1 MNKRAI
7 ATIIAGFLTAS
18 IAFSI
23 RYSYGMLLPEML
35 PDLGINKTQAGAIL
49 TAYFVIYTIGT
60 PLLGAL
66 SDLYSYRLL
75 ITVFTAILGSGALLM
90 AYADS
95 FVQASLFFSIAAL
108 GHAACWAPVVV
119 MVQKWVP
126 DDKRATALSVVTM
139 GVGAG
144 ILCWGLFMPSIVSAA
159 GWRSG
164 WLALGVFAISIAV
177 LDLIL
182 VRDPV
187 RPASGKTV
195 SRRGPIAFLV
205 SYREVFKRMEFW
217 AIGGA
222 YTMVG
227 MSVIILFAFLPVY
240 AHEALEMPYAHSTRL
255 ISMIAL
261 FGFGGQLVLGPLSDK
276 IGRTWI
282 MVFCSVIMSFACLGL
297 VFSETIWMLYAL
309 IGLYGIGYG
318 AVWPVYAAAAS
329 DHFPRNMT
337 GGIVGLW
344 TFLYGI
350 GSIIAPIVSG
360 WIIDVTGEYTGVF
373 IFAAVAGTISII
385 LLLAMQLLRK
395 KRTLNPQN
403 AD

>member
-7 ATIIAGFLTAS
+7 AIIIAGFFTAS

-35 PDLGINKTQAGAIL
+35 PDLGISKTQAGAIL
-49 TAYFVIYTIGT
+49 TAYFLVYTIGT

-66 SDLYSYRLL
+66 SDVYSYRLL

-90 AYADS
+90 AFAGS
-95 FVQASLFFSIAAL
+95 FIQASLFFPIAAL

-126 DDKRATALSVVTM
+126 DNKRATALSVVTM

-144 ILCWGLFMPSIVSAA
+144 ILCWGLFIPNIVSAA

-164 WLALGVFAISIAV
+164 WLALGSFGIGVAV

-187 RPASGKTV
+187 RPATGKTG
-195 SRRGPIAFLV
+195 SRRGLLAFLA
-205 SYREVFKRMEFW
+205 SYRSVFKRFEFW
-217 AIGGA
+217 AIGLA
-222 YTMVG
+222 YSLVG

-240 AHEALEMPYAHSTRL
+240 SREALGMSYAHSTRL
-255 ISMIAL
+255 LSVIAL

-276 IGRTWI
+276 VGRTWI
-282 MVFCSVIMSFACLGL
+282 MVFCSVIMSLAGLGL
-297 VFSETIWMLYAL
+297 VLSDTIWVLYAL
-309 IGLYGIGYG
+309 IALYGIGYG

-329 DHFPRNMT
+329 DHFPGNQT

-360 WIIDVTGEYTGVF
+360 WIIDMTGEYSGVF
-373 IFAAVAGTISII
+373 IFAATVGTISIL
-385 LLLAMQLLRK
+385 LLLAMQVMRK
-395 KRTLNPQN
+395 RALSLQS